1 MNTMILKLLTAF
13 AVAVTVLLS
22 GCISAKPQVEEAVA
36 ATPAPEPEPAPPADS
51 DGDGVP
57 DGDDRCPGTRA
68 GVEVDATG
76 CEIIL
81 SLRGALF
88 DFDKSNLRPDAVA
101 ALEEVLPLLAKHKTK
116 RIEVAGHTDS
126 IGTDTYNE
134 GLGARRASAVTDYL
148 IEHGIDASRL
158 RIQSYGES
166 RPIADNDTEDGRQQN
181 RRVELVDLGSD

>member
-1 MNTMILKLLTAF
+1 MNKTILKLLAVFAITA
-13 AVAVTVLLS
+13 VVLLS
-22 GCISAKPQVEEAVA
+22 GCISAKPQMEEAVV

-51 DGDGVP
+51 DGDGIP
-57 DGDDRCPGTRA
+57 DDDDRCPGTRA

-88 DFDKSNLRPDAVA
+88 DFDKSSLRPDAIA
-101 ALEEVLPLLAKHKTK
+101 ALDEVLPLLAKHKTK

-126 IGTDTYNE
+126 MGSDEYNE
-134 GLGARRASAVTDYL
+134 GLGARRASAVTDFL
-148 IEHGIDASRL
+148 IDHGIEASRL
-158 RIQSYGES
+158 QIQSYGES
-166 RPIADNDTEDGRQQN
+166 KPIADNETEDGRQEN